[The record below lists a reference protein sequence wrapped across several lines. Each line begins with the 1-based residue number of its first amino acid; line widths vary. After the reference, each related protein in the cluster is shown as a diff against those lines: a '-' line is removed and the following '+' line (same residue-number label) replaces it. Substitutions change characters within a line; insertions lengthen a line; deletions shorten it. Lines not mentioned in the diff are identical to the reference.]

1 MVRPVPGAPP
11 PVSAEFRPEAILGA
25 LERHR
30 VLYVLIGGLA
40 ATIHGSPHVTTD
52 VDIVPEASSA
62 NLARLSAALKELEAR
77 IRTTGEPDGVAFDH
91 DAASLARSRVWN
103 LTTVSGDDLDIT
115 FRPSGTEGYG
125 DLRRDAIELEI
136 LDVRVPLASLADVI
150 RSKEAAHRPKDRLTL
165 PVLRRILEEGGR

>member
-1 MVRPVPGAPP
+1 M
-11 PVSAEFRPEAILGA
+11 SAEFRPEAILGA
-25 LERHR
+25 LERNR

-77 IRTTGEPDGVAFDH
+77 IRTTGEPEGLAFDH

-103 LTTVSGDDLDIT
+103 LTTVSGDLDIT
-115 FRPSGTEGYG
+115 FRPSGTDGYG

-150 RSKEAAHRPKDRLTL
+150 RSKEAADRPKDRLTL